1 MASSTQDTTD
11 RRKLA
16 LIIANDEYQQQANR
30 LSDCVNNARELS
42 KKLKA
47 INFNVQSVYNLRSH
61 QMTEEII
68 DFSRTIRDGDLVF
81 FYFSGHGYQVDEK
94 NYMMAVDDDRIE
106 KDRDVVD
113 FGTNVDNMFSRL
125 AKKNPSYVT
134 VFILDCCRPYALASR
149 SRASCKSAY

>member
-11 RRKLA
+11 HRKLA

-30 LSDCVNNARELS
+30 LSDCVNNARELG

-47 INFNVQSVYNLRSH
+47 INFNVQAVYNLRSH
-61 QMTEEII
+61 QMTEAII

-81 FYFSGHGYQVDEK
+81 FYFSGHGYQVDK
-94 NYMMAVDDDRIE
+94 NNYMMAVDDDRIE
-106 KDRDVVD
+106 KNRDVED

-134 VFILDCCRPYALASR
+134 VFILDCCRPYTLASK
-149 SRASCKSAY
+149 SKASCKSHY